1 MTFFM
6 GLPTRFTRSISEA
19 TRQEEEMTGQEPYDI
34 KTYHQACERIRVLRE
49 IIEDTAHPKGVRQA
63 LLPELRKL
71 EDFWGVEGNPYNC
84 EKA

>member
-1 MTFFM
+1 M
-6 GLPTRFTRSISEA
+6 A
-19 TRQEEEMTGQEPYDI
+19 GQEPYGI
-34 KTYHQACERIRVLRE
+34 KMYHQACERIRVLRE

-71 EDFWGVEGNPYNC
+71 EDFWGIEGKPYNR